1 MSPYTCLS
9 SRWTRI
15 LPQTKGISK
24 EAGSDLSVR
33 PVCEWICIITRNTC
47 AKGNES
53 DGIDRV
59 LEVDKAAQVAGNV
72 TDDGREDANG
82 SDGG

>member
-1 MSPYTCLS
+1 M
-9 SRWTRI
+9 
-15 LPQTKGISK
+15 
-24 EAGSDLSVR
+24 R